1 TTGEISL
8 SEDILRIVKQHDDW
22 QNSVEIKEN
31 SKGEPAITIKTRSDG
46 DLQDLIDLAL
56 AKYQSA
62 KDKINHEE
70 K

>member
-1 TTGEISL
+1 MFSL
-8 SEDILRIVKQHDDW
+8 TEDILIIVKQHDDW

-56 AKYQSA
+56 EKYKAA
-62 KDKINHEE
+62 KDKITSEA